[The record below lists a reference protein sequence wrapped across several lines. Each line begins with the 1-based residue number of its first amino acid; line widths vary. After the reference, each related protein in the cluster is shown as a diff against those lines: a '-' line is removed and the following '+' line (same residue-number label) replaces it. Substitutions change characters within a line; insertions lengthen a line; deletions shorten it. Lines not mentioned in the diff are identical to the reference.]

1 MIMISF
7 QKNLYWYHSDCVS
20 LYRFSLFIR
29 IFFLNDT
36 TMRRRKKEKRKI
48 IRVRIARVRIRTF
61 SSNGTTV
68 VLLVLVPAASPL
80 CFYLRYCVT
89 ISSPV
94 QYQYLV
100 LLFDTPT
107 RPYFDRDINTTCTS
121 TSTSTARR
129 SFTGVLVEVQRSRWY
144 PVEAVERH
152 YRDLKKPMEI
162 DDLRHSSI
170 SLNDREWK

>member
-1 MIMISF
+1 MAVLWSVQPTINFYYYDYGYFSTKSIRVPLGLRFSISF
-7 QKNLYWYHSDCVS
+7 
-20 LYRFSLFIR
+20 FFIYTD
-29 IFFLNDT
+29 FFLNDT

-94 QYQYLV
+94 
-100 LLFDTPT
+100 
-107 RPYFDRDINTTCTS
+107 
-121 TSTSTARR
+121 
-129 SFTGVLVEVQRSRWY
+129 
-144 PVEAVERH
+144 
-152 YRDLKKPMEI
+152 
-162 DDLRHSSI
+162 
-170 SLNDREWK
+170 